1 MVKGEGGGSTIK
13 AECLGGARTIE
24 PHGTPETGRRVFL
37 EQLCSV
43 CKRDATLCASAVFQ
57 QCVVFQRCVRAEC
70 IWSKVPAGF
79 RQGRLSSPSSAKLQT
94 GQR

>member
-13 AECLGGARTIE
+13 AGCLGGVGIIG

-43 CKRDATLCASAVFQ
+43 CKHDATLCASAVFQ
-57 QCVVFQRCVRAEC
+57 QCVFQRCIRAEC

-79 RQGRLSSPSSAKLQT
+79 RQGRLSSASSAELQT